1 LIANVVHIS
10 LNARGGSERL
20 AIATMQALLSSQH
33 EISFDLTT
41 AENPSLSQLQKS
53 YGPNSIYAI
62 KRVRKLNRLDLTSS
76 TTFNG
81 NYDLIINTHGDLL
94 PYFPAQ
100 DVYHHYSKKNY
111 ITYCHFPLVPYFVE
125 TKDKIYSELLKK
137 LSSFPNL
144 NTNQSLLQ
152 QLVKSYY
159 NMMNS
164 SLVLTNSGY
173 SRTVIQKLFGVDA
186 AVVYPP
192 VDVEIFRSKV
202 LTPIRAKPLRDK
214 RKDQILVISRFNP
227 TKKIENA
234 LRVAKLLNQH
244 GIGDRMKIVG
254 NLTKEYLD
262 YYNYLKEVVKIYDL
276 MDYVNFE
283 INVSFN
289 KLISL
294 MQESKVYF
302 HTLPGEPFGISTVEA
317 MSAGLVPIVPDF
329 GGHIEFVPDKY
340 QFHTFGEAV
349 QAISD
354 GLEAPFSERI
364 SLSNSVMKFSTSNYI
379 AQFQGI
385 VNHMISAGISKIPSK
400 KLALGV

>member
-41 AENPSLSQLQKS
+41 AENPSLSQLEKS

-76 TTFNG
+76 TSFNG

-164 SLVLTNSGY
+164 SLVLTNSEY
-173 SRTVIQKLFGVDA
+173 SRRVIQKLFGVDA

-244 GIGDRMKIVG
+244 RIGNRMKIVG

-283 INVSFN
+283 VNVPFN

-385 VNHMISAGISKIPSK
+385 LNHMISAGISKIPSK
-400 KLALGV
+400 KISLGV